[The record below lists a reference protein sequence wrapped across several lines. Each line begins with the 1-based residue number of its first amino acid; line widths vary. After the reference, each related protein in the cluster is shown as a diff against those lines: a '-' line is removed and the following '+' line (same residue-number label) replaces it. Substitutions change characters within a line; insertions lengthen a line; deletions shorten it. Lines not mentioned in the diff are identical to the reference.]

1 LVRNQDKT
9 INRLETE
16 HQQALNERAGEEA
29 QLDEQRRQL
38 REANE
43 AMKTVLKLSDLELT
57 NLRNNNEKIIVEKEL
72 EAKRLQEEVNAAMD
86 ATRRIKEQINKV
98 QNQRLKEVSSLKN

>member
-16 HQQALNERAGEEA
+16 HQQALNERASEEA